1 MDMTNSLGITFST
14 AVILSQDE
22 FEKIVIMMNGMQ
34 EQIADLQD
42 RVSALS
48 TANNDR
54 IRSERTVPRAEPV
67 KEPVKFAVDKP
78 KDPSRFSTRFSIT
91 AADVR
96 NMHPESTV
104 KQNAKGR
111 YWVNV
116 KDANSRMGRRTIA
129 GDTKNE
135 LFDKLLKF
143 YNGELPLRKY
153 VKKADKQ
160 APMTMSQKRRIASM
174 YDPSD
179 FNQWRAFQEKMLLQS
194 SFITFHEVYEYIR
207 TKYGIVWEQECK
219 DRNYSK
225 RQMLEMIYKDSM
237 LKSVFESVL
246 STGASNSPFN
256 PHALASELSKATKGQ
271 YSIRSIYHEMKVADN
286 IELPKG
292 SNTVN
297 MIKSDAKLKKS
308 FMKAYNKL
316 YKGH

>member
-54 IRSERTVPRAEPV
+54 IRSEHTVPRAEPV
-67 KEPVKFAVDKP
+67 KEPVKPTVDKP
-78 KDPSRFSTRFSIT
+78 KDSSRFSIT
-91 AADVR
+91 LADIYI
-96 NMHPESTV
+96 MHPESTV
-104 KQNAKGR
+104 KQNAKGK

-160 APMTMSQKRRIASM
+160 APITTSQKRRIASM
-174 YDPSD
+174 YDPDD
-179 FNQWRAFQEKMLLQS
+179 FNQWRILQEKMLLQS

-207 TKYGIVWEQECK
+207 IKYGIVWEQECK

-225 RQMLEMIYKDSM
+225 RQMLEMIYKDDM

-246 STGASNSPFN
+246 STGASNNPFN

-271 YSIRSIYHEMKVADN
+271 YGIRSIYHEMKVADN

>member
-48 TANNDR
+48 TSNNDR
-54 IRSERTVPRAEPV
+54 IRSEHTVPRAEPV
-67 KEPVKFAVDKP
+67 KEPVEPAVDKP
-78 KDPSRFSTRFSIT
+78 KDSSKFSIT
-91 AADVR
+91 LADIYI
-96 NMHPESTV
+96 MHPESTV
-104 KQNAKGR
+104 KQNAKGK

-116 KDANSRMGRRTIA
+116 KDANSRMGRRLIA
-129 GDTKNE
+129 GDTKSE
-135 LFDKLLKF
+135 LYDKLSKF
-143 YNGELPLRKY
+143 YNGDLPLRKY

-160 APMTMSQKRRIASM
+160 PSMSLSQKRRVASM

-225 RQMLEMIYKDSM
+225 RQMLEMIYRDNM

-246 STGASNSPFN
+246 STGASNNPFN

-271 YSIRSIYHEMKVADN
+271 YGIRSIYHEMKIADN

-297 MIKSDAKLKKS
+297 MIKSDVKLKKS